1 MNLADPIRSVIPSS
15 HGPVLE
21 VLARTETPLTGRT
34 IAALTGGRVSVS
46 QVSAALRE
54 LVANG
59 LVLLT
64 EHPPAN
70 LYLLNRDHVAAEAVE
85 QLARMR
91 DTLLKRMRTR
101 ISGWE
106 IAPAAVWLFGSFARG
121 EGGSASDIDV
131 LVLAPDGV
139 QGGGVGQ
146 DDIPYPPDQSWI
158 GQVDRFSDEVHRW
171 SGNDCRVVE
180 FTEAEFEEMLD
191 RDDRLAVDVIR
202 DGLHLGG
209 KPLPKARRGR
219 RVGTS

>member
-1 MNLADPIRSVIPSS
+1 MNLSDPIRTVIPSS

-34 IAALTGGRVSVS
+34 IASLTDGRVSVS
-46 QVSAALRE
+46 QVSVALRE

-70 LYLLNRDHVAAEAVE
+70 LYLLNRDHIAAEAVE
-85 QLARMR
+85 QLARLR
-91 DTLLKRMRTR
+91 ETLLGRMRQR
-101 ISGWE
+101 IACWE

-121 EGGSASDIDV
+121 EGGPESDIDV
-131 LVLAPDGV
+131 LTLVPDGV
-139 QGGGVGQ
+139 EGGADQ
-146 DDIPYPPDQSWI
+146 DGLPYPADQGWRDQI
-158 GQVDRFSDEVHRW
+158 DRFSDEVYRW

-180 FTEAEFEEMLD
+180 YTEAEFEAMLD
-191 RDDRLAVDVIR
+191 RDDRLAMDVAR
-202 DGLHLGG
+202 DGVHLGG

-219 RVGTS
+219 RVSAT